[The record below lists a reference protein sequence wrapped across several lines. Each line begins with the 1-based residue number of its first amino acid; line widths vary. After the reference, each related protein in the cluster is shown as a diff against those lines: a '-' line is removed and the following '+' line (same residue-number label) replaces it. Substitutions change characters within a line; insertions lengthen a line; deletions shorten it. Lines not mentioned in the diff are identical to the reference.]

1 MTDLFKVAGTSLLSL
16 VVLFLLCR
24 LNGQRQIS
32 QLSMFDYI
40 NSITIGSIAAELAT
54 DLERW
59 PHALT
64 AMLVYGLCTALID
77 YLTCKSLRLRKL
89 VNGQPLLLYRQGKLY
104 RANLLHAKLDIN
116 EFLTQCR
123 VAGYHDLSQLAA
135 VILET
140 NGQLSFLPVAEQRPA
155 TPQDL
160 GLRVAPASLVID
172 LILDGQLLTE
182 NLAAAGLEEHWLKE
196 QLHRCGIG
204 QVREAALATWDG
216 AGNFHAYRATDRP
229 VKKDLFE

>member
-1 MTDLFKVAGTSLLSL
+1 MLELFKVAGTSLLSL
-16 VVLFLLCR
+16 LVLFLLCR
-24 LNGQRQIS
+24 LSGQRQIS

-54 DLERW
+54 DLDRW
-59 PHALT
+59 LHALT
-64 AMLVYGLCTALID
+64 AMLIYGLCTALID
-77 YLTCKSLRLRKL
+77 HLTCKSLRLRKL
-89 VNGQPLLLYRQGKLY
+89 INGQPLLLYRGGKLY
-104 RANLLHAKLDIN
+104 RANLLHAKLDLN

-140 NGQLSFLPVAEQRPA
+140 NGQLSFLPVAGQRPA

-160 GLRVAPASLVID
+160 GLKVEPSRLVTD
-172 LILDGQLLTE
+172 LILDGQILTE
-182 NLAAAGLEEHWLKE
+182 NLTAAGLEERWLRE

-204 QVREAALATWDG
+204 QIREAALATWDG
-216 AGNFHAYRATDRP
+216 AGSFQAYRAVDRA